1 MSLFDKITAK
11 NFQAF
16 AMKHYDDPQCE
27 DLEDFQEDL
36 RRFRYLKRLLH
47 RYHENGELRER
58 LMLNHLICIFNV
70 FGYDACM
77 RMLEFK
83 IKDDNYWSSIKTMLL
98 YLEYVEEGWKI
109 DIPIDNKLAERLREL
124 Q

>member
-11 NFQAF
+11 NFSAY

-27 DLEDFQEDL
+27 DIEDFQEDL

-124 Q
+124 

>member
-11 NFQAF
+11 NFTAY

-27 DLEDFQEDL
+27 DIEDFQEDL

-83 IKDDNYWSSIKTMLL
+83 IKNEKYWSSIKTMLL
-98 YLEYVEEGWKI
+98 YLGYIEENWKT
-109 DIPIDNKLAERLREL
+109 DIPIDEKLAERLRDL
-124 Q
+124 

>member
-11 NFQAF
+11 NFSAY

-27 DLEDFQEDL
+27 DIEDFQEDL

-77 RMLEFK
+77 IMLEFK

-124 Q
+124 